1 MEVFFHTFTDF
12 LIVIQ
17 WLVANLKVI
26 FTSLLSLANYIFLVI
41 GHFLATAFLT
51 PPAPELTYTFSGEVL
66 AVFNSIPHWTIIG
79 TILGAV
85 IVFAGGIAILKL
97 FLHT

>member
-1 MEVFFHTFTDF
+1 MEVFYHTIIDIAVF
-12 LIVIQ
+12 IQ
-17 WLVANLKVI
+17 WFFGNLKVI

-41 GHFLATAFLT
+41 GHFLSTAFLT
-51 PPAPELTYTFSGEVL
+51 PPAPELTYTFTAEVL
-66 AVFNSIPHWTIIG
+66 AVFNSIPYWTVIG

-85 IVFAGGIAILKL
+85 IVFTGGIAILKL